1 MKYAPIRTA
10 VFPVAGLGTRFL
22 PATKA
27 SPKEMLVVVDK
38 PLIQYAV
45 EEARDSGIENFI
57 FVTSHGKSAIED
69 HFDVNYS
76 LEQMLEHRGKA
87 AELDIL
93 RAYQLDPGQAVF
105 IRQQIPL
112 GLGHAVWCAR
122 HLVGNQSF
130 ALILA
135 DDLILSQKPCLSQ
148 MMDAYQELGGNVV
161 AVMDVAPE
169 HVDRYG
175 ILDVTKD
182 NGVHVQ
188 AKGVV
193 EKPAIKK
200 SPSNT
205 AIVGRYILQPEIFKI
220 LGQQQNGKGGEIQL
234 TDAFPALIKDMP
246 FHGLRFEGQRF
257 DCGLKEGWLEAN
269 LAFAYT
275 RPDLKDHLLA
285 SIEKH
290 CGCVPPPLPRGV
302 ATN

>member
-1 MKYAPIRTA
+1 MTHPPIRTA

-57 FVTSHGKSAIED
+57 FVTAHGKEAIED

-76 LEQMLEHRGKA
+76 LEQLLEQRGKT
-87 AELDIL
+87 AELEIL
-93 RAYQLDPGQAVF
+93 RSSQLAPGQAAF

-122 HLVGNQSF
+122 HLVGNHPF

-135 DDLILSQKPCLSQ
+135 DDLILAKKACLAQ
-148 MMDAYQELGGNVV
+148 MIAAYEQLGGNIV
-161 AVMDVAPE
+161 AVMDVAKE
-169 HVDRYG
+169 YVNRYG
-175 ILDVTKD
+175 ILDVIQD
-182 NGVHVQ
+182 DGVHVQ

-193 EKPAIKK
+193 EKPAPDQA
-200 SPSNT
+200 PSTT

-220 LGQQQNGKGGEIQL
+220 LGQQQNGKDGEIQL
-234 TDAFPALIKDMP
+234 TDSFPSLIKQMP
-246 FHGLRFEGQRF
+246 FHGLRFDGQRF

-290 CGCVPPPLPRGV
+290 CRPM
-302 ATN
+302 AKSDHK

>member
-1 MKYAPIRTA
+1 MTHPPIRTA

-76 LEQMLEHRGKA
+76 LEQMLEQRGKA
-87 AELDIL
+87 AELEIL
-93 RAYQLDPGQAVF
+93 RSSQLAPGQAAF
-105 IRQQIPL
+105 IRQQSPL

-122 HLVGNQSF
+122 HLVGNQPF

-135 DDLILSQKPCLSQ
+135 DDLILAKEACLAQ
-148 MMDAYQELGGNVV
+148 MMSAYRQLGGNVV
-161 AVMDVAPE
+161 AVMDVAPKY
-169 HVDRYG
+169 VNRYG
-175 ILDVTKD
+175 ILDVIKD
-182 NGVHVQ
+182 DGVHVQ

-193 EKPAIKK
+193 EKP
-200 SPSNT
+200 SPEQAPSTT

-220 LGQQQNGKGGEIQL
+220 LEQQQNGKDGEIQL
-234 TDAFPALIKDMP
+234 TDSFPSLIKQMP
-246 FHGLRFEGQRF
+246 FHGLRFDGQRF

-275 RPDLKDHLLA
+275 RPDLKDHLLV
-285 SIEKH
+285 SIKKH
-290 CGCVPPPLPRGV
+290 CGLDCH
-302 ATN
+302 

>member
-1 MKYAPIRTA
+1 MTHPPIRTA

-57 FVTSHGKSAIED
+57 FVTSHGKECIED

-76 LEQMLEHRGKA
+76 LEQLLEHRGKT
-87 AELDIL
+87 AELEIL
-93 RAYQLDPGQAVF
+93 RSSQLAPGQAAF

-122 HLVGNQSF
+122 HLVGNQPF

-135 DDLILSQKPCLSQ
+135 DDLILAKEACLAQ
-148 MMDAYQELGGNVV
+148 MMSAYQQLGGNVV
-161 AVMDVAPE
+161 AVMDVE
-169 HVDRYG
+169 KKHVNRYG
-175 ILDVTKD
+175 ILDVISD
-182 NGVHVQ
+182 DGIHVQ

-193 EKPAIKK
+193 EKPAPEKA
-200 SPSNT
+200 PSMT
-205 AIVGRYILQPEIFKI
+205 AIVGRYILQPEIFKV
-220 LGQQQNGKGGEIQL
+220 LEQQQNGKDGEIQL
-234 TDAFPALIKDMP
+234 TDSFPSLIKQMP
-246 FHGLRFEGQRF
+246 FHGLRFNGQRF

-285 SIEKH
+285 SIKKH
-290 CGCVPPPLPRGV
+290 CGLDCH
-302 ATN
+302 

>member
-1 MKYAPIRTA
+1 MTHPPIRTA

-57 FVTSHGKSAIED
+57 FVTSHGKECIED

-76 LEQMLEHRGKA
+76 LEQMLEQRGKT
-87 AELDIL
+87 AELEIL
-93 RAYQLDPGQAVF
+93 RSSQLAPGQAAF
-105 IRQQIPL
+105 IRQQVPL

-122 HLVGNQSF
+122 HLVGNQPF

-135 DDLILSQKPCLSQ
+135 DDLILAKQACLAQ
-148 MMDAYQELGGNVV
+148 MMSAYEQLGGNVV

-169 HVDRYG
+169 HVNRYG
-175 ILDVTKD
+175 ILDVVND
-182 NGVHVQ
+182 DGVHVQ
-188 AKGVV
+188 AKGVI
-193 EKPAIKK
+193 EKPAPEQA
-200 SPSNT
+200 PSTT

-220 LGQQQNGKGGEIQL
+220 LEQQQNGKDGEIQL
-234 TDAFPALIKDMP
+234 TDSFPSLIKQMP
-246 FHGLRFEGQRF
+246 FHGVRFKGQRF

-285 SIEKH
+285 SIKKH
-290 CGCVPPPLPRGV
+290 CGLDYH
-302 ATN
+302 

>member
-1 MKYAPIRTA
+1 MTHLPIRTA

-45 EEARDSGIENFI
+45 EEARDCGIENFI
-57 FVTSHGKSAIED
+57 FVTSHGKESIED

-76 LEQMLEHRGKA
+76 LEQLLGQRGKT
-87 AELDIL
+87 AELEIL
-93 RAYQLDPGQAVF
+93 HSSQLAPGQAAF

-122 HLVGNQSF
+122 HLVGNQPF

-135 DDLILSQKPCLSQ
+135 DDLILAEKVCLAQ
-148 MMDAYQELGGNVV
+148 MITAYEQLGGNIV
-161 AVMDVAPE
+161 AVMDVEKE
-169 HVDRYG
+169 HVNRYG
-175 ILDVTKD
+175 ILDVIKD
-182 NGVHVQ
+182 DGVHVQ

-193 EKPAIKK
+193 EKPIPTQA
-200 SPSNT
+200 PSNT

-220 LGQQQNGKGGEIQL
+220 LGEQQNGKDGEIQL
-234 TDAFPALIKDMP
+234 TDSFPNLIKQMP
-246 FHGLRFEGQRF
+246 FHGLRFDGQRF

-285 SIEKH
+285 SIKKH
-290 CGCVPPPLPRGV
+290 CGL
-302 ATN
+302 NYS

>member
-1 MKYAPIRTA
+1 MTHFPIRTA

-57 FVTSHGKSAIED
+57 FVTSHGKEAIED

-76 LEQMLEHRGKA
+76 LEQLLEQRGKT
-87 AELDIL
+87 AELGIL
-93 RAYQLDPGQAVF
+93 RSSQLAPGQAVF

-122 HLVGNQSF
+122 HLVGKQPF

-135 DDLILSQKPCLSQ
+135 DDLILAKEACLAQ
-148 MMDAYQELGGNVV
+148 MIAAYEQLGGNIV
-161 AVMDVAPE
+161 AVMDVE
-169 HVDRYG
+169 KEYVNRYG
-175 ILDVTKD
+175 ILDVIKD
-182 NGVHVQ
+182 DGVHVQ
-188 AKGVV
+188 ARGVV
-193 EKPAIKK
+193 EKPTPDQA
-200 SPSNT
+200 PSTT
-205 AIVGRYILQPEIFKI
+205 AIVGRYILQPGIFEV
-220 LGQQQNGKGGEIQL
+220 LGRQQNGKDGEIQL
-234 TDAFPALIKDMP
+234 TDSFPSLIKQMP

-275 RPDLKDHLLA
+275 RPDLRDHLLA
-285 SIEKH
+285 SIKKH
-290 CGCVPPPLPRGV
+290 CK
-302 ATN
+302 

>member
-1 MKYAPIRTA
+1 MTHPPIRTA

-57 FVTSHGKSAIED
+57 FVTSHGKEAIED

-76 LEQMLEHRGKA
+76 LEQVLRQRGKI
-87 AELDIL
+87 AELEIL
-93 RAYQLDPGQAVF
+93 RSSQLAPGQAVF

-122 HLVGNQSF
+122 HLVGNQPF
-130 ALILA
+130 ALMLA
-135 DDLILSQKPCLSQ
+135 DDLILAKKPCLAQ
-148 MMDAYQELGGNVV
+148 MVAAYEQLGGNIV
-161 AVMDVAPE
+161 AVMDVE
-169 HVDRYG
+169 KEYVSRYG
-175 ILDVTKD
+175 ILDVIKD
-182 NGVHVQ
+182 DGVHVQ

-193 EKPAIKK
+193 EKPAPDQA
-200 SPSNT
+200 PSTT
-205 AIVGRYILQPEIFKI
+205 AIVGRYILQPEVFKV
-220 LGQQQNGKGGEIQL
+220 LGQQQNGKDGEIQL
-234 TDAFPALIKDMP
+234 TDSFPTLIKQMP

-275 RPDLKDHLLA
+275 RPDLKDHLMA
-285 SIEKH
+285 SIKKH
-290 CGCVPPPLPRGV
+290 CGLGGH
-302 ATN
+302 